1 VRPDE
6 FLLDENGGQRLNV
19 SLLQDLRQAPSRQHP
34 DLEAAIALARLL
46 HEQFQRY
53 GTDSTQDIADPETR
67 EAMRTLV
74 ALADRVGVTFKPPFR
89 DLSRFRAYWG
99 SHGGYGSWAA
109 RRGMLQELF
118 DPLHEKLERLEEDV
132 LRGELA
138 EAVSPRPA
146 TGWPVVD
153 LEIAEL
159 RRHFHSAR
167 TPQDYR
173 NIGNDVVA
181 VLEALS
187 AAAYD
192 PARHLFDG
200 ETEPPVTQT
209 KNRITRITEVD
220 SEREGSDE
228 LVRLARAS
236 VEMAQAVKHNAAG
249 SRVRAGIAADAVI
262 QLANM
267 VRRLQASDP
276 IE

>member
-1 VRPDE
+1 MRVDDFWIDE
-6 FLLDENGGQRLNV
+6 DAGQQLNLP
-19 SLLQDLRQAPSRQHP
+19 LLQDLRRAPTRKYS

-53 GTDSTQDIADPETR
+53 GTDSTEEITDAGSR
-67 EAMRTLV
+67 EAMRTLG
-74 ALADRVGVTFKPPFR
+74 ALTDRLGITFSPPFR
-89 DLSRFRAYWG
+89 DLSGFRAYWG

-118 DPLHEKLERLEEDV
+118 DPLHEDLERLEEDI

-138 EAVSPRPA
+138 EPVSPRQA
-146 TGWPVVD
+146 TGWPAVD

-167 TPQDYR
+167 TAQDYR

-187 AAAYD
+187 AAGYD
-192 PARHLFDG
+192 PSRHLFEG
-200 ETEPPVTQT
+200 EREPSVTQT
-209 KNRITRITEVD
+209 KNRLVRIIEVE
-220 SEREGSDE
+220 SEPEGSEE
-228 LVRLARAS
+228 LAKLARAT
-236 VEMAQAVKHNAAG
+236 VDMAQAVKHNPGG

-267 VRRLQASDP
+267 IRRLQPSEPA
-276 IE
+276 E

>member
-1 VRPDE
+1 MRVEDFWIDE
-6 FLLDENGGQRLNV
+6 DAGQQLNIA
-19 SLLQDLRQAPSRQHP
+19 LLQDLRRAPTRKYS

-46 HEQFQRY
+46 HEQFQRF
-53 GTDSTQDIADPETR
+53 GTDSTEEITDAGSR

-74 ALADRVGVTFKPPFR
+74 VLTDRLGITFSPPFR
-89 DLSRFRAYWG
+89 DLSGFRAYWG

-118 DPLHEKLERLEEDV
+118 DPLHEALERLEEDI

-138 EAVSPRPA
+138 EPVSPRQA
-146 TGWPVVD
+146 TGWPAVD

-167 TPQDYR
+167 TVQDYR

-181 VLEALS
+181 VLEAIS

-192 PARHLFDG
+192 PARHLNEG
-200 ETEPPVTQT
+200 ETEPPLTQT
-209 KNRITRITEVD
+209 KNRLARIIEVD
-220 SEREGSDE
+220 SERDGSEE
-228 LVRLARAS
+228 LRKLARAT
-236 VEMAQAVKHNAAG
+236 VDMAQAVKHNPDG

-267 VRRLQASDP
+267 IRRLQPSESA
-276 IE
+276 E

>member
-1 VRPDE
+1 MRPDE